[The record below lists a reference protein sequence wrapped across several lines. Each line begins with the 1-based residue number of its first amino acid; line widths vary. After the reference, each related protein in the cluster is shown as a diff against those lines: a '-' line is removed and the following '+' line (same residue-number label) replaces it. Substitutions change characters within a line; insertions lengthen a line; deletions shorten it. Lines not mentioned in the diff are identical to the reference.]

1 MLNSNLKITGTCSTL
16 SVQTINSLDAVPPIV
31 SYRSSGVNLGDGF
44 TSIVVSGHRLIS
56 RKFLLHSAILVKSVL
71 TFLCLGFLMARP
83 AMAKNLLLVSS
94 ILEEGAVV
102 HSGDDVKAVDR
113 ASYLPYDKRIS
124 VRPRSGLETLS
135 AGRSLRFGSGTIFT
149 VEEDRVVLHE
159 GSLLYRSRKMES
171 SLVVKSPEAEVTLGG
186 MGTLMVQVEPN
197 GGFRL
202 VALLG
207 RIRITDGKA
216 KLATYL
222 LPGELLFVK
231 PGGLGFGD
239 VVHVSLKKL
248 SQTSFLISGFTNLSY
263 FARSL
268 AAVIKAQEDSIGKR
282 FKAEVG
288 EARGTDTFEV
298 IPIKPDFENAGIGKP
313 PIMKRPRQLPEKNIA
328 PVSAGPTPSPSV
340 YSVNSSNSPL
350 EEFLGRSPKRLAGQR
365 STTVPVEISP
375 PLRPSVSPG
384 VIPAKVVFPAHRES
398 VPPAVST
405 FRPIRPSIDSREL
418 GNTRVRTLRRR
429 QNGQSTF
436 LFVSEDIAESKVSPA
451 PSPEAVVPP
460 VERNRLPG
468 RLFDLP

>member
-1 MLNSNLKITGTCSTL
+1 MLNSNLKNTGTCSTL
-16 SVQTINSLDAVPPIV
+16 SVRTLNPPNAIPPV
-31 SYRSSGVNLGDGF
+31 VYCRSSGLKLRDGSA
-44 TSIVVSGHRLIS
+44 SIVVPGYLLIA
-56 RKFLLHSAILVKSVL
+56 RNFILHSAILAKLVL
-71 TFLCLGFLMARP
+71 TFSCLGLLMARP
-83 AMAKNLLLVSS
+83 VVAKNLLLVSS

-102 HSGDDVKAVDR
+102 RSGDAFKAVVR

-124 VRPRSGLETLS
+124 VRPRSGLETLA
-135 AGRSLRFGSGTIFT
+135 AGRNLRFGAGTIFT
-149 VEEDRVVLHE
+149 VKEDRVVLHE

-171 SLVVKSPEAEVTLGG
+171 SLVVNGPEAEVTLGG

-207 RIRITDGKA
+207 RVRITDGKA
-216 KLATYL
+216 KLVTDL

-239 VVHVSLKKL
+239 VVNVSLKKL
-248 SQTSFLISGFTNLSY
+248 AHTSFLISGFTNLSS

-288 EARGTDTFEV
+288 EARGTETFEV
-298 IPIKPDFENAGIGKP
+298 IPIKPDSENAGIGKL
-313 PIMKRPRQLPEKNIA
+313 PIAKVPSPVSEKDDIA
-328 PVSAGPTPSPSV
+328 PVSVAPTPQV
-340 YSVNSSNSPL
+340 YSVNSGSSPL

-365 STTVPVEISP
+365 STTVPVETSP
-375 PLRPSVSPG
+375 PLRPS
-384 VIPAKVVFPAHRES
+384 F
-398 VPPAVST
+398 PPAVST
-405 FRPIRPSIDSREL
+405 FRPIRSPVDSREL
-418 GNTRVRTLRRR
+418 GNARVQTLRRR
-429 QNGQSTF
+429 QNGQTTF
-436 LFVSEDIAESKVSPA
+436 LFVSEDVAEPKVSPA
-451 PSPEAVVPP
+451 PPPAAVVPP